1 MTEADEIF
9 LKVQEILYTSQ
20 GIRFEKLTWTADLSK
35 DLRIAGDDADLLF
48 LKLDE
53 AFNVDWSGL
62 NLGVH
67 FGGETITLPPPW
79 ALDWLLYKHQPF
91 RVCDLVNA
99 IQASK
104 WPGTPMVRK
113 SLAARLF
120 LYVLSTLQW
129 LFLISILLLS
139 LLSLLRR

>member
-9 LKVQEILYTSQ
+9 LKVKEILHASQ
-20 GIRFEKLTWTADLSK
+20 GIHFEEVTWTTDLSE
-35 DLRIAGDDADLLF
+35 DLGIAGDDADLLF
-48 LKLDE
+48 LEFDK
-53 AFNVDWSGL
+53 AFNIDWSGL

-67 FGGETITLPPPW
+67 FGGETITLPLPW

-99 IQASK
+99 IQAGK

-120 LYVLSTLQW
+120 LYVLSTVQW

-139 LLSLLRR
+139 LLSLLLR

>member
-9 LKVQEILYTSQ
+9 LKVQGILYTSQ

-35 DLRIAGDDADLLF
+35 DLRIAGDDAYLLF
-48 LKLDE
+48 LEFDK

-79 ALDWLLYKHQPF
+79 ALNWLLYKHQPF
-91 RVCDLVNA
+91 RVCDLVDA
-99 IQASK
+99 IQAGK
-104 WPGTPMVRK
+104 WPGTLMVRK
-113 SLAARLF
+113 NWRPGFS
-120 LYVLSTLQW
+120 SMC
-129 LFLISILLLS
+129 
-139 LLSLLRR
+139 